1 MLLILFLLLQIYL
14 LQSLE
19 DSDATVQKFLKQRRS
34 ADPRPAFLSAQV
46 YRLKKWSLV
55 LLCLLSVLC
64 ARISYLQAEEAT
76 IEKCTEYFTEIL
88 EVQKMRQMLQY
99 GADELMR
106 RYKNGNLTKKEL
118 DNTLHVWYI
127 TESGLR
133 EKVTKIYDVAYTEK
147 CFDED
152 INESRRTKKGN
163 ASKIQVP

>member
-1 MLLILFLLLQIYL
+1 MLLILFLLLSSQIYL
-14 LQSLE
+14 LRSLE

-34 ADPRPAFLSAQV
+34 ADPRPAFLGAQV

-88 EVQKMRQMLQY
+88 EVQKMRLMLQH

-106 RYKNGNLTKKEL
+106 RHKNGNLTKIEL
-118 DNTLHVWYI
+118 DSTLHMWYI
-127 TESGLR
+127 TESRLR
-133 EKVTKIYDVAYTEK
+133 EKVTKIYDVAYAEK
-147 CFDED
+147 CFD
-152 INESRRTKKGN
+152 NEGIRTQEGD
-163 ASKIQVP
+163 AP